1 MPIHRMSRQSA
12 AGAAA
17 VAAFLSAACTL
28 YWTLGGKALLASLG
42 PTFEKVARERSG
54 ATIALGVTTF
64 ALKTAAGF
72 VALAFSGPQRDRI
85 PRPAR
90 RTVRAMGFVLA
101 AYGAVGVIG
110 ASLGLAGV
118 GDSETADRA
127 GLWGHALLWDP
138 WFVVW
143 GVLLSEA
150 ARGSHAATT
159 PAFR

>member
-1 MPIHRMSRQSA
+1 MPIDRLPRHIA

-28 YWTLGGKALLASLG
+28 YWTLGGMALVSSLG
-42 PTFEKVARERSG
+42 PTIAKAARERSG
-54 ATIALGVTTF
+54 ATVALGVFTV

-72 VALAFSGPQRDRI
+72 VALAFAGPKRDRI
-85 PRPAR
+85 PPPAR
-90 RTVRAMGFVLA
+90 RTVRVLGFVLA
-101 AYGAVGVIG
+101 AYGTVGVIG

-118 GDSETADRA
+118 GDAATADRA

-138 WFVVW
+138 WFVIW

-150 ARGSHAATT
+150 ARGLRTT
-159 PAFR
+159 TAPALR